1 MRLGREVREL
11 AGERLRGASCKGLPF
26 YQRRSKGCSGGLGG
40 KEAQE
45 IGTGTLWWLSKEQ
58 MGEGGSPEPSRLDEQ
73 SRIQVVAV
81 KEGGVL
87 TQGTL

>member
-1 MRLGREVREL
+1 M
-11 AGERLRGASCKGLPF
+11 LR
-26 YQRRSKGCSGGLGG
+26 RVGG

-58 MGEGGSPEPSRLDEQ
+58 MGEGGSPEPNRLDEQ
-73 SRIQVVAV
+73 SRIQVVAL

-87 TQGTL
+87 TQGTDRASSPVAPFSILGEQMREWRP